1 LLRKLKGSPWMVEMS
16 CEEIHHYQKGT
27 AHVDCK
33 RFGTPSRILGE
44 VGRPD
49 DRRGVGIRTARV
61 VWRGLRRAEVM
72 KVDYL
77 RNKGM

>member
-1 LLRKLKGSPWMVEMS
+1 
-16 CEEIHHYQKGT
+16 
-27 AHVDCK
+27 
-33 RFGTPSRILGE
+33 